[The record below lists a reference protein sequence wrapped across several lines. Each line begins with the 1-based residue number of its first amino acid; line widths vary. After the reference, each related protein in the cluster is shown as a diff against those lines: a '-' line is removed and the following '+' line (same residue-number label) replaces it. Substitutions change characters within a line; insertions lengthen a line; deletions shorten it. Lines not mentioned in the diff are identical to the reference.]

1 MYGVRMSPAPPQ
13 YVGRGDNICGGE
25 VVYTIPEIQTLL
37 NSQPDD
43 VRRWLTTSQM
53 GWALTREKNELT
65 NEKDER
71 EGKPVARQLALMIS
85 KFIRAQ
91 RESGTMEGMDD
102 ERLQLL
108 EEAEELDHTWGIYE
122 RRTRSQPLSLA
133 RGLNNHLGTG
143 TTLGTT

>member
-1 MYGVRMSPAPPQ
+1 MYGVRMSSAPPQ

-108 EEAEELDHTWGIYE
+108 EDAEELDHTWGIYE

>member
-1 MYGVRMSPAPPQ
+1 
-13 YVGRGDNICGGE
+13 
-25 VVYTIPEIQTLL
+25 
-37 NSQPDD
+37 
-43 VRRWLTTSQM
+43 M

-108 EEAEELDHTWGIYE
+108 EDAEELDHTWGIYE